1 MTMKTLIR
9 VTMYIEFAFSLV
21 VFVVGFYSLFT
32 GVKLW
37 WIASGLGAIT
47 AFTGLMVFLTYRT
60 NGRLKNRGM

>member
-1 MTMKTLIR
+1 MKTLIR
-9 VTMYIEFAFSLV
+9 VTLMAEFAFSLMA
-21 VFVVGFYSLFT
+21 FIIGFYSLFT
-32 GVKLW
+32 GVRLW